1 MSDLDQHLDAIVAG
15 DTTAFGQWVA
25 GAEPRVRGSLS
36 RFAEAVD
43 TEAVVQETL
52 LRVWN
57 VAPRFRAD
65 GRPDGLVRLA
75 VRIAR
80 NLAID
85 ETRRRRP
92 ALMETEALQ
101 RAADQAAPAPAP
113 TDPMLRRLIAACL
126 DALPA
131 RPAAAIQQ
139 RIEARGGRPDHALA
153 EAAGM
158 RLNTFLQ
165 NVRRARV
172 GLERCLEKQ
181 GVSLPAGG
189 TP

>member
-15 DTTAFGQWVA
+15 DTAAFGRWVA

-57 VAPRFRAD
+57 VAPRFRPD

-92 ALMETEALQ
+92 ALMDDKELQ
-101 RAADQAAPAPAP
+101 RAAEQASPASTP

-131 RPAAAIQQ
+131 RPAAAIRQ
-139 RIEARGGRPDHALA
+139 RIAARGGQPDHALA
-153 EAAGM
+153 AAAGM

-172 GLERCLEKQ
+172 GLERCLERQ

>member
-139 RIEARGGRPDHALA
+139 RIGARGGRPDHALA

>member
-1 MSDLDQHLDAIVAG
+1 MSDLDIHLPGIVAG
-15 DTTAFGQWVA
+15 DPDAFGRWVA
-25 GAEPRVRGSLS
+25 GAEPRVRASLAT
-36 RFAEAVD
+36 FAAVVD

-85 ETRRRRP
+85 EVRRSRRVQ
-92 ALMETEALQ
+92 AVEARRLEQ
-101 RAADQAAPAPAP
+101 APEPAAPPAP
-113 TDPMLRRLIAACL
+113 DPMLRRLILRCIEE
-126 DALPA
+126 LPA
-131 RPAAAIQQ
+131 RPAAAIRQ
-139 RIEARGGRPDHALA
+139 RIAARGGRSDAALA

-158 RLNTFLQ
+158 KLNTFLQ
-165 NVRRARV
+165 NVRRARI
-172 GLERCLEKQ
+172 GLERCLEA
-181 GVSLPAGG
+181 GGAALPAGG
-189 TP
+189 LA